1 MILIGGLFSHKNQQR
16 KERENMKKKLAMLLM
31 VAVVLSSVAC
41 GKDEPVNVEEKAPA
55 AESTGPEEEAP
66 AAENVEAEEAGA
78 EKEAPEPFKIAYIDS
93 APGDSSQQAMYDGAA
108 AVVKAAGGEMIM
120 VEAGHDADALV
131 TGVEDA
137 ISAGA
142 DGLMF
147 TPPADSVL
155 PTVTK
160 LCEEAGVYFAITF
173 RSIQD
178 EQVKEIVEACP
189 YYAGNT
195 YEQEYDGGYYV
206 TELLAKS
213 GVKQLAFISLNKGDN
228 TADAREAGMKKAC
241 EENGIE
247 IIGELR
253 APAQPSVATEA
264 LESWIATYPDLDGF
278 ALVSCQTAGVFEAVA
293 TTIETNGKAG
303 QIKFG
308 SCDFSND
315 MVSGFESNV
324 LTALCGGHAIADRT
338 FCAVILTNAVMG
350 TPLSDKPVS
359 VLVPFLYVDKAEDA
373 QAYQDYMLGGTPF
386 YTEEECRE
394 LLLGY
399 YNEGLDLDRVQE
411 IASGFSIEDVRT
423 RHSN

>member
-1 MILIGGLFSHKNQQR
+1 
-16 KERENMKKKLAMLLM
+16 MKKKLAMLLM
-31 VAVVLSSVAC
+31 MAIVLSSVAC
-41 GKDEPVNVEEKAPA
+41 GKDTPANVESETPA
-55 AESTGPEEEAP
+55 AETSEEQETT
-66 AAENVEAEEAGA
+66 AEEPAEAGQ
-78 EKEAPEPFKIAYIDS
+78 EQESETLPAPDPFKIAYIDA
-93 APGDSSQQAMYDGAA
+93 APGDSSQQAMYDGAKT
-108 AVVKAAGGEMIM
+108 VVEAAGGEMIM
-120 VEAGHDADALV
+120 VEAGHDADGLV

-142 DGLMF
+142 DGIMF

-160 LCEEAGVYFAITF
+160 LCEEAEVYFAITF

-213 GVKQLAFISLNKGDN
+213 GVKQMAFISLNKGDN
-228 TADAREAGMKKAC
+228 TADAREAGMRKAC

-264 LESWIATYPDLDGF
+264 LESWIATYPDMDGF

-293 TTIETNGKAG
+293 TAIETNGKAG

-315 MVSGFESNV
+315 MVSGFNSEV

-338 FCAVILTNAVMG
+338 FCAVIVTNAVLG

-359 VLVPFLYVDKAEDA
+359 ILVPFLYVDNAEDA

-399 YNEGLDLDRVQE
+399 YNEGLDLEQVQK
-411 IASGFSIEDVRT
+411 IASGFSIDDVRT

>member
-1 MILIGGLFSHKNQQR
+1 
-16 KERENMKKKLAMLLM
+16 MKKKLAMLLM
-31 VAVVLSSVAC
+31 MAIAFSAVAC
-41 GKDEPVNVEEKAPA
+41 GSNEPANVESETPA
-55 AESTGPEEEAP
+55 AESEAVSEETESE
-66 AAENVEAEEAGA
+66 AAEEPEVQEQET
-78 EKEAPEPFKIAYIDS
+78 KEAPEPFKIAYIDS
-93 APGDSSQQAMYDGAA
+93 APGDSSQQAMYDGAKT
-108 AVVKAAGGEMIM
+108 VVEAAGGEMIM
-120 VEAGHDADALV
+120 VESGHDADALV

-142 DGLMF
+142 DGIMF

-160 LCEEAGVYFAITF
+160 LCEDAEVYFAITF

-178 EQVKEIVEACP
+178 EQVKEIVEASP

-213 GVKQLAFISLNKGDN
+213 GVSKLAFISLNKGDN
-228 TADAREAGMKKAC
+228 TADAREAGMRKAC

-264 LESWIATYPDLDGF
+264 LESWIATYPDMDGF
-278 ALVSCQTAGVFEAVA
+278 ALISCQTAGVFEAVA

-303 QIKFG
+303 EIKYG

-315 MVSGFESNV
+315 MVSAFDSGV

-359 VLVPFLYVDKAEDA
+359 ILVPFLYVDNAEDA

-399 YNEGLDLDRVQE
+399 YSEGLDIDKVQKT
-411 IASGFSIEDVRT
+411 ASDFSIDDVRT

>member
-1 MILIGGLFSHKNQQR
+1 
-16 KERENMKKKLAMLLM
+16 MKKKLAMLLM
-31 VAVVLSSVAC
+31 MAVMLSAVAC
-41 GKDEPVNVEEKAPA
+41 GKDAPA
-55 AESTGPEEEAP
+55 NAESEAP
-66 AAENVEAEEAGA
+66 AEEEEETPAEESGGTD
-78 EKEAPEPFKIAYIDS
+78 ETGKEQEGGELPAPESFKIAYIDA
-93 APGDSSQQAMYDGAA
+93 APGDSSQQAMYDGAKT
-108 AVVKAAGGEMIM
+108 VVEAAGGEMIM
-120 VEAGHDADALV
+120 VESGHDADALV

-142 DGLMF
+142 DGIMF

-160 LCEEAGVYFAITF
+160 LCEEAEVYFAITF

-178 EQVKEIVEACP
+178 EQVKEIVEASP

-241 EENGIE
+241 EENNIE

-315 MVSGFESNV
+315 MVSGFESGV

-350 TPLSDKPVS
+350 TPLSDGPS
-359 VLVPFLYVDKAEDA
+359 SILVPFLYVDKAEDA

-399 YNEGLDLDRVQE
+399 YHEGLDLEQAQKT
-411 IASGFSIEDVRT
+411 ASDFSIEDVKT